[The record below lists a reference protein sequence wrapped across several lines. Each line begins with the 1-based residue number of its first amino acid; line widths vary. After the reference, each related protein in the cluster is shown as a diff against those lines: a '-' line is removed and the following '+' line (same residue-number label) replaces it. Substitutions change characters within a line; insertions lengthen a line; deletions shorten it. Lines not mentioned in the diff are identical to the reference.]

1 MDSSSGTARREGRFT
16 LRIVKYKFTIAAI
29 IIAACASPGVPPGGP
44 VDTQAPQ
51 VVKIVPDSGKTGTT
65 PPAVVFR
72 FDEVV
77 SERPS
82 GAPSLGALFLISPR
96 NGDVRVDWHRD
107 ELEIRP
113 RKGWRKNTAYTIT
126 MLPGLSD
133 LRGNTR
139 NTGAVTTFATGATI
153 PGSRITGTLFEW
165 SQGRPI
171 TKGLIEARL
180 RTDTTLVYLASPDS
194 TGSFVVRNLSP
205 GQYIVRGFSD
215 DNANRGL
222 DPRESFDTVGVSLTD
237 SSGIE
242 LYAFVHDSIGTR
254 LNAVNLRGLDSL
266 DLSFDNPISPSHP
279 ITPAQIHV
287 RGPDSVDVAVQS
299 IVPPVVDTTAA
310 ARRLKRPAPRS
321 QLSVKLARPLT
332 PKVRYR
338 VRVTDVTNLSG
349 ITKSSEQLV
358 TVPAP
363 AAPAPT
369 DKPAAVP
376 PPAAPPPA
384 PPIKH

>member
-1 MDSSSGTARREGRFT
+1 MDSPPSAACREGRLT
-16 LRIVKYKFTIAAI
+16 LHLVKYKFTIAAI

-44 VDTQAPQ
+44 VDTQAPE

-82 GAPSLGALFLISPR
+82 GAPSLGSLFLISPR
-96 NGDVRVDWHRD
+96 NGDVRVDWHRN
-107 ELEIRP
+107 ELEVRP

-153 PGSRITGTLFEW
+153 PASRITGTLFEW
-165 SQGRPI
+165 TQSRPI
-171 TKGLIEARL
+171 TRGLIEARL

-194 TGSFVVRNLSP
+194 VGSFVVRNLAP

-215 DNANRGL
+215 DNTNRAL
-222 DPRESFDTVGVSLTD
+222 DPRESFDTVGVNLTD
-237 SSGIE
+237 SSSVE

-254 LNAVNLRGLDSL
+254 LAAVNLRGLDTL
-266 DLSFDNPISPSHP
+266 DLSFDNPLSPSQT
-279 ITPAQIHV
+279 ISPAQIHV

-299 IVPPVVDTTAA
+299 IIPPVADTSAA
-310 ARRLKRPAPRS
+310 ARRLKRPAPRN
-321 QLSVKLARPLT
+321 QISVKLARPLT
-332 PKVRYR
+332 PRVRYR

-349 ITKSSEQLV
+349 ITKSSEQLL

-363 AAPAPT
+363 AAPLT
-369 DKPAAVP
+369 DKPSAVP